1 MKLVS
6 VVGARP
12 QFIKLKPISEQLSMK
27 KHNHIIVHSGQHYDF
42 NMSDV
47 FFEELKI
54 PEPDFNLEVGSGSH
68 AEQTGKVL
76 IKIEEVLLQTKP
88 DWVLVYGDTNST
100 LAGAVAASKINI
112 PVVHIEAG
120 LRSFNRS
127 MPEELNR
134 VITDHVSN
142 VLFAPTEIA
151 MRHLQKEG
159 LAENSYLAGDVM
171 ADLLFSIF
179 DSNTDSTEIKRDS
192 YLVSTIHRA
201 SNTDDQAQLSRIIK
215 GLSTIGTK
223 VLLIAHPRLSAA
235 IRKFNIKLESDNIE
249 ILEPLGYLQMV
260 NLIKHSMGVITDS
273 GGLQKEAFLVG
284 APCITLRTE
293 TEWPETFEGNMNVLD
308 PFAENLTDLI
318 RRQVTNPTGRPFGDG
333 NAARKIIEILENNPL
348 GKLT

>member
-6 VVGARP
+6 IVGARP
-12 QFIKLKPISEQLSMK
+12 QFIKLKPISEQISK
-27 KHNHIIVHSGQHYDF
+27 TKHNHIIVHSGQHYDF
-42 NMSDV
+42 NMSNV
-47 FFEELKI
+47 FFEGLDI
-54 PEPDFNLEVGSGSH
+54 PAPDFNLEIGSGSH
-68 AEQTGKVL
+68 AEQTGKMLV
-76 IKIEEVLLQTKP
+76 KIEEEILQIDP

-100 LAGAVAASKINI
+100 LAGALAASKINI

-120 LRSFNRS
+120 LRSFNRT

-134 VITDHVSN
+134 VVTDHVSN

-159 LAENSYLAGDVM
+159 LTENSYLVGDVM
-171 ADLLFSIF
+171 ADLLFSIL
-179 DSNTDSTEIKRDS
+179 DSNTGSTEIKRDS

-201 SNTDDQAQLSRIIK
+201 SNTDDQAQLSRIIR

-318 RRQVTNPTGRPFGDG
+318 RREVTNPTGRPFGDG
-333 NAARKIIEILENNPL
+333 NAARKIIEILESNPL
-348 GKLT
+348 GK

>member
-1 MKLVS
+1 MRLVS
-6 VVGARP
+6 IVGARP
-12 QFIKLKPISEQLSMK
+12 QFIKLKPISEQLSK
-27 KHNHIIVHSGQHYDF
+27 TKHDHIIVHSGQHYDF

-47 FFEELKI
+47 FFEGLDI
-54 PEPDFNLEVGSGSH
+54 PEPDFNLEIGSGSH
-68 AEQTGKVL
+68 AKQTGKMLV
-76 IKIEEVLLQTKP
+76 KIEEEILQIDP

-100 LAGAVAASKINI
+100 LAGALAASKINI

-120 LRSFNRS
+120 LRSFNRA

-151 MRHLQKEG
+151 MQHLQKEG
-159 LAENSYLAGDVM
+159 LTENSYLVGDVM

-179 DSNTDSTEIKRDS
+179 DSNAHRNEIKRDS

-260 NLIKHSMGVITDS
+260 NLIKYSMGVITDS

-318 RRQVTNPTGRPFGDG
+318 RREATNPTGRPFGDG
-333 NAARKIIEILENNPL
+333 NAARKIIEILESNPL
-348 GKLT
+348 GK